1 MKFKLNIVTPERLIW
16 SDEVDQVTL
25 PTLQGEIT
33 VLARHVPMVS
43 ILQAGEIKIR
53 RNQETIYMAVTGGF
67 IQVAEKQTTIL
78 ADAAERAEEIDIERA
93 ERAREKARQ
102 QMTEK
107 SGNRIQDAE
116 AFAAFQRSLI
126 RIKVAN
132 RRRKQRD

>member
-1 MKFKLNIVTPERLIW
+1 MKFKLDIVTPERLIW

-53 RNQETIYMAVTGGF
+53 RDQDTIYMAVTGGF
-67 IQVAEKQTTIL
+67 IQVSGKQTTIL

-102 QMTEK
+102 QMTK
-107 SGNRIQDAE
+107 KTGDRIQDAE

-132 RRRKQRD
+132 RRRKRTD